1 MEQVI
6 EPLYRI
12 QYKTKLKRKSKRVCI
27 CVLSYYFW
35 NTRLLWLI
43 KYDSDNMELIFTE
56 EKHLRLIQRCHM
68 QFGAVAYIQM
78 AKKMKFS

>member
-1 MEQVI
+1 MCFV
-6 EPLYRI
+6 LLF
-12 QYKTKLKRKSKRVCI
+12 LKHQA
-27 CVLSYYFW
+27 
-35 NTRLLWLI
+35 I